1 MGEYY
6 NVYQH
11 FFSKMFGLLN
21 SATPRLANIKGI
33 GSPHLKHTLKKQQ
46 HKTVRREKNNL
57 ATMWTKKTLKQS
69 VIN

>member
-46 HKTVRREKNNL
+46 HKTVRREK
-57 ATMWTKKTLKQS
+57 KQS
-69 VIN
+69 SHHVDKKNFEAKRY